1 MPGNASE
8 VETDAGTLMPIAN
21 AFASERVE
29 RPEPGL
35 ARGRWEAPASVF
47 YGVAAVTLIGGL
59 AAAIRGM
66 RKPRR

>member
-1 MPGNASE
+1 VPGTTSE
-8 VETDAGTLMPIAN
+8 VETDAGALVPTAN
-21 AFASERVE
+21 PVASERVE

-47 YGVAAVTLIGGL
+47 YGVAAVTLIGGV
-59 AAAIRGM
+59 AVAIRGM